1 MYIYAQNTLSFFP
14 VLFPFFQCASFVMNH
29 SFHFYQICR
38 KDISESMQ
46 GLATAHSSLST
57 GRRHNGFHNDFS
69 FYQSV
74 DQTFDVVCRSSDS
87 PQDFAFTGRSASLRI
102 VFGFRI
108 TQTGSFFI
116 LPLLPPLITTILAN
130 SILTGECDN
139 SGRTTSLCARGIF
152 IFHFSLYAHP

>member
-1 MYIYAQNTLSFFP
+1 MVST
-14 VLFPFFQCASFVMNH
+14 M
-29 SFHFYQICR
+29 
-38 KDISESMQ
+38 
-46 GLATAHSSLST
+46 TSLSIKVSIRRLMLSA
-57 GRRHNGFHNDFS
+57 GRLTARRILLLLA
-69 FYQSV
+69 V
-74 DQTFDVVCRSSDS
+74 L
-87 PQDFAFTGRSASLRI
+87 PALRI